1 MTNNHRIFYSEKP
14 FEESML
20 RSALL
25 FNSQKTNGGKK
36 DMLLKAILSIIIYG
50 KGEYTLATLCNIF
63 RERFHSTVD
72 NFTIENYI
80 KELIRGGMVDK
91 DSETGKLS
99 VKEDKKGSKFFED
112 IQSGTEKLITSIVS
126 KAEKSLF
133 MSIPNKEKACE
144 NVRKALTTYYRMY
157 GYSLKDIDLQ
167 VAPDDEDIKIAIKN
181 ATDGFDNKTG
191 QALVVAIAD
200 TLQSPSPEESAIL
213 YQWARA
219 YIAMHVMN
227 IDPELR
233 NFRAGELRGK
243 TFVLDTDVVLNCIAT
258 NAKYSQDYRMMI
270 NKLTEIGCTIIIP
283 QEIISEVADHF
294 DSAKKK
300 YQSNGSRWVEKPD
313 ENLENDEDSNVFIE
327 DWVKTVRYDSKR
339 ADLDFWTYFSNLYDP
354 EVPSFLHGTLEQI
367 FGSKTMGNNLNT
379 KVDESILTKLSE
391 EIKYRTINTPK
402 AINRSP
408 EKNNEIS
415 ETDAYLYLAITEMNK
430 GTDGGALLNRNAY
443 LLTRTKKSINSAKE
457 IGIFERNVV
466 CEPRVLLAILQEM
479 GTLKPTHNQVFN
491 LFDNPF
497 LTYTANLIWD
507 KVEPLLEAGAM
518 IKHKDY
524 RKLRHDFETDFDKLL
539 TSENYEE
546 KVAEANRLS
555 EKGYLFTQEMTQAN
569 KSKEESDE
577 ENRRLKLEL
586 EETKRKLEE
595 EIQKRKKVEYDK
607 QQLEIRSGDLQKGN
621 TTKRSKLTKIIK
633 GH

>member
-1 MTNNHRIFYSEKP
+1 MTDNHRIFYSENP

-25 FNSQKTNGGKK
+25 FNSRKTNRGKK
-36 DMLLKAILSIIIYG
+36 DMLLKAILSIIISG
-50 KGEYTLATLCNIF
+50 KGGYTLGTLCNIF

-72 NFTIENYI
+72 NSTIENYV
-80 KELIRGGMVDK
+80 KELIRDRMVDK
-91 DSETGKLS
+91 DSETEKLS
-99 VKEDKKGSKFFED
+99 VKDDKKGSKFFED
-112 IQSGTEKLITSIVS
+112 IQSGTEKVIAGIVA
-126 KAEKSLF
+126 KAEKSLS
-133 MSIPNKEKACE
+133 MPISNKEKAYN
-144 NVRKALTTYYRMY
+144 NVCKALTTYYRMY

-167 VAPDDEDIKIAIKN
+167 VAPDDEDIKTAIKN
-181 ATDGFDNKTG
+181 ATTGFDNKTG

-233 NFRAGELRGK
+233 NFRAGVLRGK

-258 NAKYSQDYRMMI
+258 NAKYSHDYRMMI
-270 NKLTEIGCTIIIP
+270 TKLTEIGCTIIIP
-283 QEIISEVADHF
+283 REIISEVSDHF
-294 DSAKKK
+294 DAAKKQ
-300 YQSNGSRWVEKPD
+300 YQFDGSHLVEKPD
-313 ENLENDEDSNVFIE
+313 EILENDAGTNVFIE

-339 ADLDFWTYFSNLYDP
+339 ADLDFWTYFNNLYDP
-354 EVPSFLHGTLEQI
+354 ENPSYLFGTLEKT
-367 FGSKTMGNNLNT
+367 FGSKTMKNDLT
-379 KVDESILTKLSE
+379 TVVDEKVLTQLSD
-391 EIKYRTINTPK
+391 EIKNRTIITPK
-402 AINRSP
+402 AINRSD
-408 EKNNEIS
+408 EKNLEIS

-430 GTDGGALLNRNAY
+430 GTDGEALLNRNAY
-443 LLTRTKKSINSAKE
+443 LLTRTKKNIDSAKA
-457 IGIFERNVV
+457 IGVFERNVV

-479 GTLKPTHNQVFN
+479 GTLKPDHNQVFN

-607 QQLEIRSGDLQKGN
+607 QQLEIRRGDLQKGN

>member
-1 MTNNHRIFYSEKP
+1 MIMTDNRKIFYSENP

-25 FNSQKTNGGKK
+25 FNSRKTNGGKK
-36 DMLLKAILSIIIYG
+36 DMLLKAILSIIISG
-50 KGEYTLATLCNIF
+50 NGSYTPATLCNIF

-72 NFTIENYI
+72 NSTIENYI
-80 KELIRGGMVDK
+80 RELVEKGIVDPNT
-91 DSETGKLS
+91 DKLS
-99 VKEDKKGSKFFED
+99 VKDDKKGAKFFED
-112 IQSGTEKLITSIVS
+112 IQSGTEKLIAGIIS
-126 KAEKSLF
+126 KAEITLSS
-133 MSIPNKEKACE
+133 SIPNKEKAYD

-167 VAPDDEDIKIAIKN
+167 VAPEDEDVKKALDN
-181 ATDGFDNKTG
+181 ATAGFNKKTG

-200 TLQSPSPEESAIL
+200 TLQSPTQEESDIL

-258 NAKYSQDYRMMI
+258 NAKYSKDYRMMI
-270 NKLTEIGCTIIIP
+270 DKLTEIGCTIIIP
-283 QEIISEVADHF
+283 RVIISEVADHF
-294 DSAKKK
+294 DAAKKQ
-300 YQSNGSRWVEKPD
+300 YQFDGSHLVEKPD
-313 ENLENDEDSNVFIE
+313 ENLESDAGTNVFIE

-354 EVPSFLHGTLEQI
+354 ENPSYLFGTLEKI
-367 FGSKTMGNNLNT
+367 FGSKTMENDLNT
-379 KVDESILTKLSE
+379 MVDETILTRLSE
-391 EIKYRTINTPK
+391 EIKNRTINTPK

-408 EKNNEIS
+408 EKNSEIS

-430 GTDGGALLNRNAY
+430 GTDGNALLNRNAY

-457 IGIFERNVV
+457 IGVFERNVV
-466 CEPRVLLAILQEM
+466 CEPKVLLAILQEM
-479 GTLKPTHNQVFN
+479 GTLKPLHNQVFN

-497 LTYTANLIWD
+497 LTYTANEIW
-507 KVEPLLEAGAM
+507 KQVEPLLKAGAM

-539 TSENYEE
+539 TSETYEE
-546 KVAEANRLS
+546 KVAEANRLT
-555 EKGYLFTQEMTQAN
+555 EKGYLFTQEMTMAN
-569 KSKEESDE
+569 KDKEESDE
-577 ENRRLKLEL
+577 ENRKLKLEL

-595 EIQKRKKVEYDK
+595 ETQRRKKVEYDY
-607 QQLEIRSGDLQKGN
+607 QQLGVRSGESTNRNKKNERKKGI
-621 TTKRSKLTKIIK
+621 RK
-633 GH
+633 GRK